1 MVSRYRDI
9 IETSSSAS
17 SNSTPTL
24 STKKSLNDSNSI
36 NGILLS
42 ILFLYYYKELSYYFG
57 KGILEYL
64 LL

>member
-9 IETSSSAS
+9 IETSSNAS

-36 NGILLS
+36 NGKLLYIFILLKRVKL
-42 ILFLYYYKELSYYFG
+42 LFW
-57 KGILEYL
+57 
-64 LL
+64 

>member
-9 IETSSSAS
+9 IETSSNAS

-36 NGILLS
+36 NGKLLS
-42 ILFLYYYKELSYYFG
+42 IFILLKRVKLLFW
-57 KGILEYL
+57 
-64 LL
+64 